1 MMEFLDVKNLE
12 DARKVLKEIGVSDE
26 GISIMSKKAVH
37 KIVKI
42 KDLDCKA
49 VNILKQNMLSL
60 GGDVACSRKAV
71 YINESRSDV
80 LIMGTLSQ
88 FESLVKK
95 LKLQPFGLDEIS
107 EKISNF
113 LSRNGE

>member
-1 MMEFLDVKNLE
+1 MEFLDVKNLG
-12 DARKVLKEIGVSDE
+12 DAEKILKEIGVSDE

-107 EKISNF
+107 EKIS
-113 LSRNGE
+113 EAIK